1 MGALSEAPSPWGLQ
15 AEDVLRRREGER
27 ETPQEGGF
35 RGRAA
40 GQEGP
45 PGSPYPGAHFHRH
58 LGTQVHG
65 PSVVLD
71 QQVQARA
78 TGIATCPKGEKE
90 PRGGLGVRG
99 DAGEATSSLAG
110 RTFPFHPSAVPPWP
124 SRGLTPP
131 PALRTSNRGWVDNR
145 GGMFWGCPTEQGWTC
160 HMPSNPGILRVHPT
174 TAATP
179 PYR

>member
-1 MGALSEAPSPWGLQ
+1 MAVGGAVRSPLPLGF
-15 AEDVLRRREGER
+15 AGRRRPTDKGRR

-35 RGRAA
+35 RDRAA
-40 GQEGP
+40 DQEGP
-45 PGSPYPGAHFHRH
+45 PGTPYPRAHFHRH

-71 QQVQARA
+71 QQVQARG

-131 PALRTSNRGWVDNR
+131 ALRTSNRGWVDNG
-145 GGMFWGCPTEQGWTC
+145 GGMFWGCPTEQGRTC
-160 HMPSNPGILRVHPT
+160 HVPSNPGILRVHPT
-174 TAATP
+174 TAVTP
-179 PYR
+179 PPP